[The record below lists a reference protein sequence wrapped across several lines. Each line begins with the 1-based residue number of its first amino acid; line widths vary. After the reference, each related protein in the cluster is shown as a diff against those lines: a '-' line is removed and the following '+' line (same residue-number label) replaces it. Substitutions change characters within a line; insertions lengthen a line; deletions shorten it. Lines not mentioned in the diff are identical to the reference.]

1 MSRNNARK
9 NNRFAMLQTSTFV
22 PYYNAPANPGPIV
35 HQAPTFVPI
44 YQAQAS
50 TYISVVHQPVAAMPY
65 VGMSTVPYA
74 NIFQATMLSQAFQTM
89 TIQDP
94 TWHMDTGASSYLAEN
109 TGFPEGSTSS
119 SLRLGHPGDDVLR
132 NLASRCFISF
142 NSSKESKLCHA
153 CQLGRHVKLPFY
165 SSDSCV
171 ESVFD
176 IIHSDLW
183 TSPFPSVSGIK
194 YYAIFLDHFSYYL
207 WVYPLH
213 HKSNLFAKFVEFRA
227 FVNKKFNVD
236 IKSLQCDH
244 GGEFDNTRFHTL
256 FRQHGIDIL
265 IFHV

>member
-50 TYISVVHQPVAAMPY
+50 TYTSVVHQPVAAMPY

-94 TWHMDTGASSYLAEN
+94 TWHMNTGVSSYLAEN
-109 TGFPEGSTSS
+109 T
-119 SLRLGHPGDDVLR
+119 
-132 NLASRCFISF
+132 ASRCYISF

-256 FRQHGIDIL
+256 FRQHGIQ
-265 IFHV
+265 F